1 MTITAKIVAQSVW
14 PGSPSVITT
23 MGLRYP
29 RFVHPEFLTHR
40 DFSRGASSS
49 RAIPIA
55 RMIADV
61 EADIAMPVAWGK
73 NQPGMQAR
81 ELLSP
86 EDAAQARQV
95 WLEAAEEAV
104 WQAKRLDALGAHKQI
119 VNRVLEPFSHI
130 SVVVT
135 STAWDNFFSLRCHP
149 DADPTMQALADA
161 MRAAMQASTPRTLI
175 EGEFHAPYLPGGVG
189 HTEEEARICAARC
202 ARVSYLNHDGSEPDL
217 VADLELAHR
226 LYVSRH
232 MSPFEH
238 AAWPTPGERHANFDG
253 WQSFRNQIEVQ
264 AA

>member
-1 MTITAKIVAQSVW
+1 MTITAKILAQSVW

-104 WQAKRLDALGAHKQI
+104 WQAKRLDALGAHTSRSSI
-119 VNRVLEPFSHI
+119 ACLSLSAI
-130 SVVVT
+130 SRGWSRPPPGT
-135 STAWDNFFSLRCHP
+135 ISSL
-149 DADPTMQALADA
+149 
-161 MRAAMQASTPRTLI
+161 
-175 EGEFHAPYLPGGVG
+175 
-189 HTEEEARICAARC
+189 CAATRTQTPPCRPWRTRC
-202 ARVSYLNHDGSEPDL
+202 GRPCRPARRAP
-217 VADLELAHR
+217 
-226 LYVSRH
+226 
-232 MSPFEH
+232 
-238 AAWPTPGERHANFDG
+238 
-253 WQSFRNQIEVQ
+253 
-264 AA
+264 